1 MTPEDIKN
9 IAHLARIEISDEE
22 VTSFKNE
29 MESVLGYVDQINQF
43 DAPEINVQFDQVNS
57 VRPDTVVNFDGTEL
71 LDQAPDKQDG
81 FYKVPKIL

>member
-9 IAHLARIEISDEE
+9 IAHLARIEISDAE
-22 VTSFKNE
+22 VTSFKSE

-43 DAPEINVQFDQVNS
+43 DAPETEVQFDQVNS
-57 VRPDTVVNFDGTEL
+57 VRPDIVVDFDGTEL
-71 LDQAPDKQDG
+71 LGQAPDKQDG